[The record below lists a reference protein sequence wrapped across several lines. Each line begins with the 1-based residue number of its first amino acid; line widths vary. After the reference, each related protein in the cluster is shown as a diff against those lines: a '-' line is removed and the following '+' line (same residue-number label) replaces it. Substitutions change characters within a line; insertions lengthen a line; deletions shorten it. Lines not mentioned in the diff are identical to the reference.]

1 MSVGSFML
9 TVGQGRGQGGSS
21 APRVPLKPK
30 YTTTRRH
37 SNQHRSNSLEAG
49 NEPPPR
55 RSLVAFV
62 DDAVKPQLGT
72 TIAWPA
78 GGGAGIA
85 LDLWGVS
92 RGPRGRVMRGMGLT
106 FASRHRT
113 QAVFRLI
120 RPGSTGRVGPGRDP
134 GSGPGPGVS
143 CPVGDSGDSSFG
155 DPPCDMFSTYRSRP
169 SRCEMQTGDGE

>member
-1 MSVGSFML
+1 MLVGLFMS
-9 TVGQGRGQGGSS
+9 TVGQGRGRGGIVGAKS
-21 APRVPLKPK
+21 APEAK

-37 SNQHRSNSLEAG
+37 SNTASSWQQTLEAG

-62 DDAVKPQLGT
+62 NDAVQPQLG
-72 TIAWPA
+72 APEAGPA
-78 GGGAGIA
+78 RRGAGIA

-92 RGPRGRVMRGMGLT
+92 RGPRGRETGMGLT

-120 RPGSTGRVGPGRDP
+120 RPGSTGRVGPGPDP

-143 CPVGDSGDSSFG
+143 CPAGDSGDSSFG
-155 DPPCDMFSTYRSRP
+155 DPPCDIFSA
-169 SRCEMQTGDGE
+169 